1 MLQTTLL
8 HQKALP
14 ALAHLG
20 VRVRSGSLL
29 WATHKLIMRIHPLFL
44 LPFLLTACSTEPP
57 QKEPTTLDATPVD
70 TVSWPGYYT
79 GTLPCSDCKGVE
91 TTLWVRSDSTFVLQQ
106 QGVDRDS
113 VRTGM
118 IGQWH
123 VVNGLMTIGATGD
136 KPDFW
141 RSTEKGLLMVDEMGA
156 PFQEGDRW
164 GIEKLADEIGDAI
177 PRMRLTGTFTYM
189 ADAQSFQPC
198 GATYSWPCVGG
209 MDMGEE
215 EGEPLIEFTNEDLQK
230 AYAKAV
236 KKGGDPWVV
245 EVICT
250 MGMGPAA
257 EGDGADE
264 YIFIEQVIGTAGE
277 RCP

>member
-1 MLQTTLL
+1 MRYVPIL
-8 HQKALP
+8 
-14 ALAHLG
+14 
-20 VRVRSGSLL
+20 SSLL
-29 WATHKLIMRIHPLFL
+29 L
-44 LPFLLTACSTEPP
+44 LAACSETPKPDTETPP
-57 QKEPTTLDATPVD
+57 AIAAQP
-70 TVSWPGYYT
+70 VSWPGYYT
-79 GTLPCSDCKGVE
+79 GTLPCADCPGVE
-91 TTLWVRSDSTFVLQQ
+91 TSLWVRGDSSFVLQQ
-106 QGVDRDS
+106 RSIDRDS
-113 VRTGM
+113 VRTGT

-123 VVNGLMTIGATGD
+123 VVNGMITIGAAGD

-141 RSTEKGLLMVDEMGA
+141 RPTDKGLLMVDEMGN

-164 GIEKLADEIGDAI
+164 GIEKLADAIGDAI

-189 ADAQSFQPC
+189 ADAQSFRPC
-198 GATYSWPCVGG
+198 GAPYNWPCVGG

-215 EGEPLIEFTNEDLQK
+215 EGESLVRFTNVDLQK

-250 MGMGPAA
+250 MGMGPAM

-264 YIFIEQVIGTAGE
+264 YVFIEQVIRTAGE
-277 RCP
+277 HCP

>member
-1 MLQTTLL
+1 MRFHPIILL
-8 HQKALP
+8 
-14 ALAHLG
+14 
-20 VRVRSGSLL
+20 SLL
-29 WATHKLIMRIHPLFL
+29 I
-44 LPFLLTACSTEPP
+44 TACSSGPSP
-57 QKEPTTLDATPVD
+57 KEETNTAID
-70 TVSWPGYYT
+70 TVAAAPIEWTGYYT
-79 GTLPCSDCKGVE
+79 GTLPCADCPGIE

-106 QGVDRDS
+106 QGIDRDS
-113 VRTGM
+113 VRTG
-118 IGQWH
+118 
-123 VVNGLMTIGATGD
+123 TIGNWSVANGVVELAD
-136 KPDFW
+136 
-141 RSTEKGLLMVDEMGA
+141 RIHVIRRLASVQGGLEWLDEDGEPMPSGSKA
-156 PFQEGDRW
+156 VL
-164 GIEKLADEIGDAI
+164 EKLADAIGDAI
-177 PRMRLTGTFTYM
+177 PRMRVTGTFTYM
-189 ADAQSFQPC
+189 ADAQSFKPC
-198 GATYSWPCVGG
+198 GIDYAWPCAGG

-245 EVICT
+245 EVVCT